1 MHPLAY
7 TLGLSGALPFLFY
20 GAQHA
25 PAAPASAPWGDAFLS
40 RAGLSAFAAGD
51 QATVRR
57 RFSTYSVSILSF
69 VGAIHMGA
77 ALAHAPATLKTRAML
92 VYSVCPSLTAWTAV
106 NLPHVAENAGQAYVL
121 LGGGFLA
128 ALAADRAAGLPPWY
142 IRMRVPLTAIVVG
155 AHAVATA
162 LC

>member
-7 TLGLSGALPFLFY
+7 TLGFSGALPFIFY

-25 PAAPASAPWGDAFLS
+25 PSHAPGAPAGAPPWGDALLT
-40 RAGLSAFAAGD
+40 RAGLSIFSAGD

-57 RFSTYSVSILSF
+57 RFATYSVSILSF
-69 VGAIHMGA
+69 LGAVHMGA

-92 VYSVCPSLTAWTAV
+92 IYSVCPSLTGWVAV
-106 NLPHVAENAGQAYVL
+106 NLPHAAENAGQAYVL

-142 IRMRVPLTAIVVG
+142 IKMRVPQRLTPA
-155 AHAVATA
+155 A
-162 LC
+162 